1 MIQGIFQFRRSRR
14 LCEVEVGGEIVEA
27 YISNGVEISFL
38 KPGTIC
44 YLREAFGE
52 KRRTDYDLYSAY
64 DGNTLACLD
73 AKEPL
78 RVVKNWYLERLQKE
92 YPEERIHLYDDPRSS
107 YLIGFDYPIKGM
119 RVQIMGTTFIKDQMA
134 YLPVIP
140 SSALNERLESLLWE
154 KDQGYDPRLMIVICR
169 SDANCFS
176 ANAEADPYFSELLNE
191 VYEADIPV
199 ECLRCT
205 VDENGMKP
213 DMLIPYKPAVL

>member
-1 MIQGIFQFRRSRR
+1 MIKGTFQYRTSRR
-14 LCEVEVGGEIVEA
+14 LCEVDVDGEIVEA

-38 KPGTIC
+38 KPGTTC
-44 YLREAFGE
+44 FLREAFGE

-64 DGNTLACLD
+64 DGDTLVCLD

-78 RVVKNWYLERLQKE
+78 RVVKQWFIERLQAE
-92 YPEERIHLYDDPRSS
+92 YPGERIHLYDDPRSS
-107 YLIGFDYPIKGM
+107 YLIGFDFPIKGM
-119 RVQIMGTTFIKDQMA
+119 RVQIMGTSFVKAQTA

-154 KDQGYDPRLMIVICR
+154 KDQGYDPRLLIVICR
-169 SDANCFS
+169 SDADCFS
-176 ANAEADPYFSELLNE
+176 ANAEADPYFSELLDE
-191 VYEADIPV
+191 VYEAGIPV